1 MNRLTFT
8 TLIAISSIL
17 PAQAVAQGC
26 ISTSARSAGQVKGN
40 TSIQSHSD
48 DDDQRLQV
56 RWRSGNCE
64 LRVYARGK
72 FGVRADLSAITSIAD
87 GGYLEIEEI
96 EGRRDRMVRVTS
108 DRNGALQYRWSVDGD
123 NGFDVDKEQ
132 WLSDI
137 LVAIERRTAMFA
149 RSRVPELLRQ
159 GGPDAVLSET
169 DRMDGDYA
177 RRTYF
182 TILLANARLDE
193 ARLERMLRQ
202 AGDMS
207 SDYERSEI
215 VRAVAKNGP
224 MSDRVT
230 RAAIAVATRMSSD
243 YEKRRSLAAGL
254 ESVNTLEARNALFT
268 AASTMSSN
276 YELAE
281 LLIAAQ
287 QRSMVDSLT
296 RLSYF
301 RAVDR
306 LKSDYEHRRTL
317 SALLKSR
324 PTSVAVLSDV
334 LRSSEFID
342 SDYELASLLVE
353 FTRVV
358 PVRGELRALYL
369 KAARSISSDYE
380 YRRALQAL
388 LEQDKAT

>member
-1 MNRLTFT
+1 MKRFWV
-8 TLIAISSIL
+8 ISL
-17 PAQAVAQGC
+17 VAVMSVAPSLAPAQGC
-26 ISTSARSAGQVKGN
+26 ITASTRAAGSVKGS
-40 TSIQSHSD
+40 TSIQSHD
-48 DDDQRLQV
+48 NDERLSV
-56 RWRSGNCE
+56 RWRRGNCE

-72 FGVRADLSAITSIAD
+72 FSVLPDLSRITAISD
-87 GGYLEIEEI
+87 GGYVEIEEI
-96 EGRRDRMVRVTS
+96 EGRRERMVRIA
-108 DRNGALQYRWSVDGD
+108 DRGGALQYRWSVDGAD
-123 NGFDVDKEQ
+123 GFDVNREQ

-149 RSRVPELLRQ
+149 KARVPELLRQ
-159 GGPDAVLSET
+159 GGAVAVLNET

-177 RRTYF
+177 RRVYF

-193 ARLERMLRQ
+193 SQLERLVRQ

-215 VRAVAKNGP
+215 LRAVAKNGP
-224 MSDRVT
+224 MTDRVT
-230 RAAIAVATRMSSD
+230 RAAIAVAQRMSSD
-243 YEKRRSLAAGL
+243 YEKRRALSAGL

-306 LKSDYEHRRTL
+306 LQSDYEHRRTL
-317 SALLKSR
+317 SALLKQR
-324 PTSVAVLSDV
+324 PTSQAVLGDV
-334 LRSSEFID
+334 LRSSELIG
-342 SDYELASLLVE
+342 SDHELANLLVE
-353 FTRVV
+353 FSRVA
-358 PVRGELRALYL
+358 PVRGELRELYL
-369 KAARSISSDYE
+369 RAARSISSDYE
-380 YRRALQAL
+380 YRRVLQAL
-388 LEQDKAT
+388 LEQDRAT